1 MIARIEEWL
10 EAPLVVVG
18 AGAAG
23 LSAALAS
30 HGAMVLADTAPGEG
44 GSSPL
49 AQGGMAATVA
59 ADDSAADHVA
69 DTMNAGAG
77 LVEAEVAAAVCG
89 AGAETVV
96 WLAAQGVHFDRAGDG
111 SLHLHREAAHGRA
124 RIVHA
129 RDHTGQEIVRA
140 LAAAVAAREDI
151 DLWVGVEVVALQMD
165 GGRVAG
171 VIARR
176 ADGGHIG
183 ITAPAVLVATGG
195 YAHLW
200 ARTTA
205 PAQAVG
211 GGLALAM
218 RAGATVADLE
228 MVQFHPTA
236 LDVGGDPRPLLTE
249 ALRGAGGL
257 LVDGEGTRF
266 MVGRH
271 PDAELAPRD
280 VVARGVYAQL
290 QSGARAALD
299 LRHLGDHLAAEFP
312 GVVATARAH
321 GLDACRDPLPVTS
334 VAHYCMGGVAA
345 GPDGATTVPGLWV
358 AGEVASTGLHGAN
371 RLASNS
377 LLEAVVMGRR
387 AAAAMAASMAAAVRP
402 WNAPWALPSR
412 VDVPGVIR
420 PTDLAEIREVLWQ
433 HAGVIRDGA
442 GLRLAGHRLG
452 AIAAR
457 YPGAP
462 PNEVLV
468 ARQVVR
474 FALARPESRGA
485 HFRSDHPEP
494 DAVWA
499 RRRVEVVR

>member
-183 ITAPAVLVATGG
+183 ITAPAVLVAQG
-195 YAHLW
+195 
-200 ARTTA
+200 
-205 PAQAVG
+205 
-211 GGLALAM
+211 ALV
-218 RAGATVADLE
+218 TDL
-228 MVQFHPTA
+228 
-236 LDVGGDPRPLLTE
+236 DGPLL
-249 ALRGAGGL
+249 
-257 LVDGEGTRF
+257 
-266 MVGRH
+266 
-271 PDAELAPRD
+271 LARDRD
-280 VVARGVYAQL
+280 VPLTYDEAGV
-290 QSGARAALD
+290 
-299 LRHLGDHLAAEFP
+299 HPPE
-312 GVVATARAH
+312 
-321 GLDACRDPLPVTS
+321 
-334 VAHYCMGGVAA
+334 
-345 GPDGATTVPGLWV
+345 PGLW
-358 AGEVASTGLHGAN
+358 G
-371 RLASNS
+371 
-377 LLEAVVMGRR
+377 
-387 AAAAMAASMAAAVRP
+387 
-402 WNAPWALPSR
+402 
-412 VDVPGVIR
+412 
-420 PTDLAEIREVLWQ
+420 
-433 HAGVIRDGA
+433 
-442 GLRLAGHRLG
+442 
-452 AIAAR
+452 
-457 YPGAP
+457 
-462 PNEVLV
+462 
-468 ARQVVR
+468 
-474 FALARPESRGA
+474 
-485 HFRSDHPEP
+485 
-494 DAVWA
+494 
-499 RRRVEVVR
+499 

>member
-1 MIARIEEWL
+1 MIKINLLPQKKRAERSEASQMWL
-10 EAPLVVVG
+10 
-18 AGAAG
+18 
-23 LSAALAS
+23 
-30 HGAMVLADTAPGEG
+30 
-44 GSSPL
+44 
-49 AQGGMAATVA
+49 
-59 ADDSAADHVA
+59 
-69 DTMNAGAG
+69 
-77 LVEAEVAAAVCG
+77 
-89 AGAETVV
+89 
-96 WLAAQGVHFDRAGDG
+96 
-111 SLHLHREAAHGRA
+111 
-124 RIVHA
+124 
-129 RDHTGQEIVRA
+129 
-140 LAAAVAAREDI
+140 
-151 DLWVGVEVVALQMD
+151 VVALQMD

-387 AAAAMAASMAAAVRP
+387 AAAAIDATRGVSATAPTRPSQVDAPACVRP
-402 WNAPWALPSR
+402 A
-412 VDVPGVIR
+412 
-420 PTDLAEIREVLWQ
+420 DLAEIRTVLWN
-433 HAGVIRDGA
+433 HVGVVRDGA

>member
-1 MIARIEEWL
+1 M
-10 EAPLVVVG
+10 
-18 AGAAG
+18 
-23 LSAALAS
+23 
-30 HGAMVLADTAPGEG
+30 
-44 GSSPL
+44 
-49 AQGGMAATVA
+49 
-59 ADDSAADHVA
+59 
-69 DTMNAGAG
+69 
-77 LVEAEVAAAVCG
+77 
-89 AGAETVV
+89 
-96 WLAAQGVHFDRAGDG
+96 
-111 SLHLHREAAHGRA
+111 
-124 RIVHA
+124 HA

-280 VVARGVYAQL
+280 VVAREVYAQL
-290 QSGARAALD
+290 QAGARAALD

-387 AAAAMAASMAAAVRP
+387 AAAAIDATRGVSATAPTRPSQVDAPACVRP
-402 WNAPWALPSR
+402 A
-412 VDVPGVIR
+412 
-420 PTDLAEIREVLWQ
+420 DLAEIRTVLWN
-433 HAGVIRDGA
+433 HVGVVRDGA